1 MNYNNAIEKT
11 ILFIE
16 SHLTASFT
24 VEDAAREAGYSYY
37 HLNRQ
42 FSAVLGE
49 SVGSYIKKRRL
60 SHAAR
65 ELIYTERRIIDIA
78 LDHGFESSEAF
89 SRAFKAVYHTS
100 PAGYRKNRLDVIISQ
115 KPKADQHL
123 LAHLTQ
129 SLTVRPRIVEIPH
142 ILTAGLRDRT
152 PCETT
157 GFPSCGAVFL
167 TSCPRFPVRS
177 PAAAALAY
185 VNPAVRETPCTP

>member
-78 LDHGFESSEAF
+78 LE
-89 SRAFKAVYHTS
+89 
-100 PAGYRKNRLDVIISQ
+100 L
-115 KPKADQHL
+115 
-123 LAHLTQ
+123 
-129 SLTVRPRIVEIPH
+129 SLIH
-142 ILTAGLRDRT
+142 ILAMASTSAATACSYSRMTWSRRRSSI
-152 PCETT
+152 PQR
-157 GFPSCGAVFL
+157 SCFKSSVSF
-167 TSCPRFPVRS
+167 
-177 PAAAALAY
+177 
-185 VNPAVRETPCTP
+185 

>member
-100 PAGYRKNRLDVIISQ
+100 PAGYRK
-115 KPKADQHL
+115 
-123 LAHLTQ
+123 
-129 SLTVRPRIVEIPH
+129 
-142 ILTAGLRDRT
+142 
-152 PCETT
+152 T
-157 GFPSCGAVFL
+157 GWMS
-167 TSCPRFPVRS
+167 S
-177 PAAAALAY
+177 
-185 VNPAVRETPCTP
+185 